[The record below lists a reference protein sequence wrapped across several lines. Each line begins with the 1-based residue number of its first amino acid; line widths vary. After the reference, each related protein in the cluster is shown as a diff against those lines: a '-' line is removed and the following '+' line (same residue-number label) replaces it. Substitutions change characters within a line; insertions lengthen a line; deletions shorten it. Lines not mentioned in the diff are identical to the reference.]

1 MSPEVGLRLK
11 ESIEEAGWPVER
23 LEQIQQH
30 AMQVQ
35 LGPDQAPNP
44 IVSTQGIGWQVIP
57 GDGTWLATVVPGQAA
72 LQATSYEK
80 WETTFRPLL
89 SALLAATAEVT
100 APSLCQRV
108 GLRYIDRFVEA
119 AAHRPGDWADRIH
132 PAMLGPLSHD
142 FFAPLVIGAQQ
153 QIELALSGTRRAVLR
168 HGPFT
173 DGSLHGAISYLL
185 DIDVFDSNSSAF
197 DVNSVLAVA
206 DELNLAA
213 LTLFQASICSGY
225 LDELRGEL

>member
-1 MSPEVGLRLK
+1 
-11 ESIEEAGWPVER
+11 
-23 LEQIQQH
+23 
-30 AMQVQ
+30 
-35 LGPDQAPNP
+35 
-44 IVSTQGIGWQVIP
+44 
-57 GDGTWLATVVPGQAA
+57 
-72 LQATSYEK
+72 
-80 WETTFRPLL
+80 
-89 SALLAATAEVT
+89 
-100 APSLCQRV
+100 
-108 GLRYIDRFVEA
+108 
-119 AAHRPGDWADRIH
+119 
-132 PAMLGPLSHD
+132 MLGPLSHD